1 MRPAHVSCLV
11 QQFPC
16 SLLAVHCW
24 NQPAS
29 VHGLSKVCCECG
41 LLLQAC
47 IENGTHYC
55 DITAEAQYIQ
65 RNLEEFAEPAKEA
78 GVRIVHSCGLDSV
91 PSEVM
96 TLMAAHHMQKRH
108 GAALG
113 EVTYTVDGSA
123 RLDTSSPLCARMP
136 VALLLT
142 VQNRSAFGH
151 LRYLS
156 TRSCSDGGLQRRH
169 NRVFCA
175 IHAR

>member
-1 MRPAHVSCLV
+1 MTAQVSCIL
-11 QQFPC
+11 QQSPC
-16 SLLAVHCW
+16 SLLAAQCW

-29 VHGLSKVCCECG
+29 VHGPSKASCECW

-65 RNLEEFAEPAKEA
+65 RNLDKFAEPAKKA

-123 RLDTSSPLCARMP
+123 RLDTPSPLCPCMQMT
-136 VALLLT
+136 LLLT
-142 VQNRSAFGH
+142 VQNTCTFLLLAA
-151 LRYLS
+151 L
-156 TRSCSDGGLQRRH
+156 
-169 NRVFCA
+169 
-175 IHAR
+175 